1 MSKLVLLFS
10 LRELGQN
17 WLSFFVCLIFCSW
30 REFLLHRTPS
40 VDLLQKDKIR
50 RAFLFHLF
58 ALKKFLGLEA
68 CSYLRVL
75 AALTEDSG
83 WSPGVTRWFAIG
95 DSSSRKPS
103 PFSGIHGYFISM
115 AHRHACRQIT
125 PTHKTNKVFK
135 KMLVKTPFIFT
146 IDIFM
151 SHLTHL
157 KIIFIRHSF
166 PFFNSCWLSIKNF
179 ELFGER
185 YLENGINSKEWMCS
199 VRAYLP
205 SFNHTA

>member
-1 MSKLVLLFS
+1 
-10 LRELGQN
+10 
-17 WLSFFVCLIFCSW
+17 
-30 REFLLHRTPS
+30 
-40 VDLLQKDKIR
+40 
-50 RAFLFHLF
+50 
-58 ALKKFLGLEA
+58 
-68 CSYLRVL
+68 
-75 AALTEDSG
+75 
-83 WSPGVTRWFAIG
+83 
-95 DSSSRKPS
+95 
-103 PFSGIHGYFISM
+103 M

-185 YLENGINSKEWMCS
+185 YLENGINSKE
-199 VRAYLP
+199 
-205 SFNHTA
+205 